1 MDRFATAAELL
12 DGMYGFEGLRG
23 RLLYRCGRLQRYSNT
38 VRGIANLTVAE
49 HVAHAAGDPVLAAD
63 AVYSRGLL
71 HCFADE
77 FGIGLVEVEAGIVEL
92 EHLPPDQALPSWSK
106 ASWMADALPPRELAN
121 MPDVDPAAEVLIAAG
136 MHHRR
141 GGLPWFLAA
150 AGYVER
156 AQAIAERFV
165 AVADKIP
172 SGILVISAV
181 GHAYYGLGLAHV
193 ARGRPEEA
201 TAAFARAREIYQRID
216 HHAVIGFTLL
226 TELQDVV
233 LPYYAERVE
242 ERQRMAAA
250 AEAALNRAGGAFPTD
265 RYALRARLMLKYL
278 DGRWDEAVAIAEAT
292 PEPANYVLRRA
303 VTHALAP
310 IWFHQGDDARLREHI
325 HGLLPQGPSAE
336 PGGIVHLD
344 GLLLQRLAAEL
355 AIEHGDLPTAAAWLA
370 ANDRWLAWNGSVL
383 GQAENRITWA
393 AYWRAVGDLPQAL
406 ACAETAVHLAKSPRQ
421 PLALLAALRARGQLN
436 LETGALDA
444 AVDDLIASLS
454 LADACAAPFERA
466 LTLLTMAEVH
476 RATTN
481 PAQAEADLADVRA
494 VCTPLRARRVLARTT
509 GRSRMSAATTVE
521 YSPIADLTPR
531 EIEVLRLVSQG
542 MTDGEV
548 GARLFI
554 SPRTVSQHLRS
565 IYAKLDVSTR
575 AAATRIAVERGL
587 G

>member
-106 ASWMADALPPRELAN
+106 ATWMADALPPRELAN
-121 MPDVDPAAEVLIAAG
+121 LPDVDPAAEVLITAG
-136 MHHRR
+136 LHHRR

-150 AGYVER
+150 AGYLER

-165 AVADKIP
+165 TLADKIP
-172 SGILVISAV
+172 AGILVISAV
-181 GHAYYGLGLAHV
+181 GHAYFGLGLTHG
-193 ARGRPEEA
+193 ARGHPEEA
-201 TAAFARAREIYQRID
+201 SRAFARAREMYNRID
-216 HHAVIGFTLL
+216 HHAVIGFSLL

-233 LPYYAERVE
+233 LPYCADRIE

-250 AEAALNRAGGAFPTD
+250 AEAALSRAGGAFPSD
-265 RYALRARLMLKYL
+265 RYALRARLMLHYFA
-278 DGRWDEAVAIAEAT
+278 GRWDEAIAIAEVT

-310 IWFHQGDDARLREHI
+310 IWFHQGDDERLRDHI
-325 HGLLPQGPSAE
+325 HALLPQGPSAE
-336 PGGIVHLD
+336 PGGIVYLD

-355 AIEHGDLPTAAAWLA
+355 AIYQGDMAAAAAWLA
-370 ANDRWLAWNGSVL
+370 ANDRWLSWNGSVL

-393 AYWRAVGDLPQAL
+393 SYYRAMGDLRRAL
-406 ACAETAVHLAKSPRQ
+406 GCAETAVERATNPRQ
-421 PLALLAALRARGQLN
+421 PLALIAALRMRGQLN
-436 LETGALDA
+436 LEAGIIDA
-444 AVDDLIASLS
+444 AADDLTAALS

-466 LTLLTMAEVH
+466 LTLLVVAELH
-476 RATTN
+476 QATN
-481 PAQAEADLADVRA
+481 NAPQATADLEEVRLI
-494 VCTPLRARRVLARTT
+494 CTPLRARRALAQAAGHSRT
-509 GRSRMSAATTVE
+509 AASPVE
-521 YSPIADLTPR
+521 SSPIAGLTPR

-575 AAATRIAVERGL
+575 AAATRIAVEGGL